1 MAGRSSLLGSGL
13 AEDRV
18 VLGDVSGSLGPS
30 LFVLGHFFLL
40 GVGLGFNMRWAGV
53 VKILDP
59 TIALSHI
66 LSIVTSK

>member
-18 VLGDVSGSLGPS
+18 VLGDVSRSLGPS

-40 GVGLGFNMRWAGV
+40 GVGLGFSMRWAGI
-53 VKILDP
+53 VKFFDP
-59 TIALSHI
+59 TIAS
-66 LSIVTSK
+66 